1 MSLNLNHVVL
11 AGNLT
16 RDPELR
22 QVTPERAVANFGIAV
37 NRRWRN
43 PAGEPTEEVTFLDIE
58 AWGRTGELV
67 GQYLRKGSPAYI
79 EGRLK
84 LDSWE
89 DKEGQKRQ
97 RIKVVAE
104 TVQFL
109 GRRPER
115 SGDGEE
121 SNQDAGATAA
131 PAPAAASANPGRTP
145 APRPPAPAKATVGTG
160 EPPF

>member
-84 LDSWE
+84 LDTWE
-89 DKEGQKRQ
+89 DKEGQKRS
-97 RIKVVAE
+97 RLKVVADN
-104 TVQFL
+104 VQFL
-109 GRRPER
+109 GGR
-115 SGDGEE
+115 DGAPGE
-121 SNQDAGATAA
+121 SSPGGAGNQFVPAGAAA
-131 PAPAAASANPGRTP
+131 GSNADFGGPADDDI
-145 APRPPAPAKATVGTG
+145 
-160 EPPF
+160 PF